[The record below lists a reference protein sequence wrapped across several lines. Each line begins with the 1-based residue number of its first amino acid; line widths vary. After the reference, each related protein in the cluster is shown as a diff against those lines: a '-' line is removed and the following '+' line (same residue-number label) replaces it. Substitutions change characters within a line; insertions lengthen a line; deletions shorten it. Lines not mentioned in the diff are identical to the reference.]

1 MLSSSSKLTIVLGFP
16 AGVALAAACALNSWI
31 VDWVIGLGWYLSPV
45 VSSMLFLGSGIAN
58 RAADHILRYPNKS
71 GRWPTLTFSILRML
85 DPVLV
90 GWILRPTILST
101 TTGGEGALLVGMVAV
116 GAMRHAFWVQC
127 INRNEWNWELTIIV
141 AVINNWI
148 DFTHAKC
155 LLKRLAESEGNDDG
169 IGSLAWIGVV
179 LFVIGGVLETHSERQ
194 RRRFKDD
201 PSSKGRLYTEGL
213 FTHARHINYFGYILW
228 RTGLGF
234 VSGPPYTL
242 SYGVY
247 HAIDFY
253 IRAIPLLQN
262 HMQSKYGDQW

>member
-1 MLSSSSKLTIVLGFP
+1 MVPCSRRLFNAVPGERDREPCCRSHPPVSQQIRSLANTDILRTEDARSFAG
-16 AGVALAAACALNSWI
+16 GVAPATDHT
-31 VDWVIGLGWYLSPV
+31 VDDC
-45 VSSMLFLGSGIAN
+45 
-58 RAADHILRYPNKS
+58 R
-71 GRWPTLTFSILRML
+71 
-85 DPVLV
+85 
-90 GWILRPTILST
+90 
-101 TTGGEGALLVGMVAV
+101 GGEGALLVGMVAV
-116 GAMRHAFWVQC
+116 GALRHAFWVQC
-127 INRNEWNWELTIIV
+127 INLNEWNWELTIIV
-141 AVINNWI
+141 AVGNNWI

-155 LLKRLAESEGNDDG
+155 LLKRLAEFEGNDG
-169 IGSLAWIGVV
+169 GVGSLAWIGVV

-194 RRRFKDD
+194 RRKFKDD

-213 FTHARHINYFGYILW
+213 FAHARHINYFGYILW

-262 HMQSKYGDQW
+262 HMQSKYGDQWTEYTKQTRSALIPGIL